1 MKKLFT
7 FIIPMLMGVPTLHAQ
22 DFPLQF
28 VDSQGNVVVDGT
40 VLQLTTIEDLGYGDV
55 QIPSGLSVENKTS
68 EEVTCGTEYSITA
81 LPNGAFQTCFPT
93 NCVMRE
99 TTGSWT
105 SETGTMKGNEK
116 RNMLTEW
123 LPISDGTTVAEF
135 QLLKY
140 KINPVTKK
148 PSLDTRGPKVTL
160 NFVYDPSHIHHTDV
174 SAAISTV
181 EYFTLDGRRISHPSH
196 GVYVSRITYVNG
208 AVKTQKQQF

>member
-1 MKKLFT
+1 MC
-7 FIIPMLMGVPTLHAQ
+7 VPALYAQ

-40 VLQLTTIEDLGYGDV
+40 VLQLTTVEDLGFGDI
-55 QIPSGLSVENKTS
+55 QIPAGLYVENKTS

-93 NCVMRE
+93 NCVMRQ
-99 TTGSWT
+99 TTGSWS
-105 SETGTMKGNEK
+105 SETGTLKGNET

-123 LPISDGTTVAEF
+123 LPISEGTAVAEF

-148 PSLDTRGPKVTL
+148 PTLDTRGPKVTL
-160 NFVYDPSHIHHTDV
+160 NFIYAPTNMQCADV
-174 SAAISTV
+174 ATAISSV
-181 EYFTLDGRRISHPSH
+181 EYFTLDGRRISNPSR
-196 GVYVSRITYVNG
+196 GVYVSRITYANG
-208 AVKTQKQQF
+208 TVKTQKQRF